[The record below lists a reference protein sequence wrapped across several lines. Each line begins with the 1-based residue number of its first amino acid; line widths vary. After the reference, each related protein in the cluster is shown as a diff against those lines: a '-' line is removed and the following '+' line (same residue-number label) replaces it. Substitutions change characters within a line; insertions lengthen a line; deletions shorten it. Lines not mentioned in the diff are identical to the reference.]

1 LSLCNGRVR
10 GIYMRKNHINKQQTR
25 PPLERM
31 QRIFRIIKEGQYP
44 SRIALAQEIE
54 VTTKTIQRD
63 IDFMRERLHLP
74 IAHNREKN
82 GYEFTVPVE
91 AFPMLELNSAEL
103 VSVFVAQ
110 KALGQFRGTPFEM
123 PLRSAFEKLTAGLKG
138 SVSVPWS
145 EVDSAISFRDFDFAS
160 PDMAVFQTVSEA
172 VQKGRVL
179 EFEYKK
185 LNSLVPEPRRVEPYH
200 LACILNQWYCF
211 AFDLKR
217 SSIRAFVLGRMRNPV
232 MTPEEIGDPKPF
244 SIDAYL
250 KGSFRV
256 FNAKGDYRVR
266 ILFNAFAAQLV
277 RERSWHPSQK
287 MQDTDD
293 GGLELQLRLS
303 SLEEV
308 EPWILSWGQHV
319 RVLAP
324 EALRNRIYEAALF
337 QVKIFT
343 PGQKLSKRKLLK

>member
-1 LSLCNGRVR
+1 
-10 GIYMRKNHINKQQTR
+10 MRRNPIKKQLTR

-31 QRIFRIIKEGQYP
+31 QRIFRIIKEGKHP

-82 GYEFTVPVE
+82 GYEFTDSVE

-110 KALGQFRGTPFEM
+110 KALGQFKGTSFEM

-138 SVSVPWS
+138 SVSVPWN
-145 EVDSAISFRDFDFAS
+145 EVDSMISFRDFDVAS
-160 PDMAVFQTVSEA
+160 TDMAVFQTVSEA
-172 VQKGRVL
+172 VQKGRIL

-185 LNSLVPEPRRVEPYH
+185 LNSLVPETRRIEPYH

-211 AFDLKR
+211 GFDLKR
-217 SSIRAFVLGRMRNPV
+217 RSIRAFVLGRMRNSV
-232 MTPEEIGDPKPF
+232 MTSEEIIDPKPF

-256 FNAKGDYRVR
+256 FNAKGDYKVR
-266 ILFNAFAAQLV
+266 IQFDAFAAQLV

-287 MQDTDD
+287 MQDTNNDE
-293 GGLELQLRLS
+293 LELQLRLS
-303 SLEEV
+303 SLEEI
-308 EPWILSWGQHV
+308 EPWILSWGKHV

-324 EALRNRIYEAALF
+324 EDLQKRIYEAAQF
-337 QVKIFT
+337 QVATFDSQNKT
-343 PGQKLSKRKLLK
+343 TGNPTQ